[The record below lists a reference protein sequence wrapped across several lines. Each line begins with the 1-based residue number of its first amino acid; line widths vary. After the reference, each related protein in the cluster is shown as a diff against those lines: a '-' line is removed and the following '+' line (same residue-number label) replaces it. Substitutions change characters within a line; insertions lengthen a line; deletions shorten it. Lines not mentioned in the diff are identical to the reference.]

1 MQPAMSLRLRLVG
14 CTLYNSREGS
24 ELFPRMRRA
33 RNQLHEAGCMTF
45 GFRVRFDEAD
55 STEFDKPSEAEAY
68 SCIQL
73 CLGGQGVLLP
83 KLRPL
88 TVMDGQCRFS
98 YKFLTVI

>member
-1 MQPAMSLRLRLVG
+1 M
-14 CTLYNSREGS
+14 
-24 ELFPRMRRA
+24 
-33 RNQLHEAGCMTF
+33 
-45 GFRVRFDEAD
+45 RFDEAD

-88 TVMDGQCRFS
+88 TVMAFPTNFS
-98 YKFLTVI
+98 RSYDMLYEVSLYEGNELTKAKGRNVIYT